1 MKINNINI
9 NYLYSVFV
17 LTWILI
23 NFILITKGIYYTGSD
38 TSRYINDGREIFNG
52 EILTGR
58 SILYYGYNIF
68 LGFLD
73 FLNFSFKEI
82 AIIQIIINFIASVC
96 LIGICE
102 KIWEAGTGKLL
113 SIIFLFYYPL
123 QIWNFYIYTESL
135 FVSLFVISTYFF
147 FCRRNYSSKVIG
159 FILFCVTSSI
169 KPHGFLVI
177 LSLILLFVIK
187 NFKKKIKLFL
197 YISILLFFLFSIF
210 KLFSYVTKVHNEPVK
225 TYETGAIISDFNKH
239 DLIVSPPN
247 SEDYILK
254 IKDKNL
260 MQQSIVTFLNE
271 PIYFSKLFL
280 SKSFFYFVRAR
291 PYYDPLNNLLLILS
305 SIIFLIGFFL
315 SFRNIRNIDLYLF
328 LNLILFL
335 NLFFVSITYVEWNGR
350 FSLIS
355 IPIFI
360 IFMSNLLIKIKKL
373 IN

>member
-147 FCRRNYSSKVIG
+147 FV
-159 FILFCVTSSI
+159 V
-169 KPHGFLVI
+169 
-177 LSLILLFVIK
+177 
-187 NFKKKIKLFL
+187 KI
-197 YISILLFFLFSIF
+197 IR
-210 KLFSYVTKVHNEPVK
+210 VK
-225 TYETGAIISDFNKH
+225 
-239 DLIVSPPN
+239 
-247 SEDYILK
+247 
-254 IKDKNL
+254 
-260 MQQSIVTFLNE
+260 
-271 PIYFSKLFL
+271 
-280 SKSFFYFVRAR
+280 
-291 PYYDPLNNLLLILS
+291 
-305 SIIFLIGFFL
+305 
-315 SFRNIRNIDLYLF
+315 
-328 LNLILFL
+328 
-335 NLFFVSITYVEWNGR
+335 
-350 FSLIS
+350 
-355 IPIFI
+355 
-360 IFMSNLLIKIKKL
+360 
-373 IN
+373 